1 MFGKVLDGMSV
12 VRKIERTPTDARDK
26 PEADVIVTSCGV
38 LRGAGAGMGRKGGSG
53 KEAAPS
59 SWEGRVYKEQA

>member
-1 MFGKVLDGMSV
+1 MSV

-38 LRGAGAGMGRKGGSG
+38 LRGAAARDALLAQFGAAG
-53 KEAAPS
+53 ELA
-59 SWEGRVYKEQA
+59 